1 MNKILFTT
9 LTIISSAVM
18 AVGQDGSQGE
28 PIINIGSDGT
38 QGQPTIN
45 IGSDGT
51 QGQPQLICYDIT
63 NNQNKNE
70 VICVVK
76 N

>member
-18 AVGQDGSQGE
+18 AVGQDGSQG
-28 PIINIGSDGT
+28 
-38 QGQPTIN
+38 QPTIN
-45 IGSDGT
+45 IGSSGT
-51 QGQPQLICYDIT
+51 SGQPQVICYEVT
-63 NNQNKNE
+63 NDQDKNE
-70 VICVVK
+70 IVCIVK